1 MPREN
6 EDISKSIISVLGGY
20 KTISIHL
27 LQDNL
32 LTNVGPSTWLQPYL
46 EVDGHQNYHLLADH
60 KRLGL
65 TGELQVAN

>member
-1 MPREN
+1 MLREN

-46 EVDGHQNYHLLADH
+46 EVDGHQNYH
-60 KRLGL
+60 
-65 TGELQVAN
+65 